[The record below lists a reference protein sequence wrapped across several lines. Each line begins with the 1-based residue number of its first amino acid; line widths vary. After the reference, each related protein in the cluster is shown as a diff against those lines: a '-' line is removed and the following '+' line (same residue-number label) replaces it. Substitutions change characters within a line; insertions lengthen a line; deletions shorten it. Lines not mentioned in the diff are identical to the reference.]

1 MLYIT
6 FRLAKEA
13 GACAESYKQFA
24 RHVGGIT
31 KFGKNTPLPLTD
43 VVEVCGFGDA
53 LWALR
58 CTTEPCDRLARLFA
72 CDCAEHVLP
81 IFEQKNPGDK
91 RPRKAI
97 EVSRRYA
104 NGEATREELDAAGAA
119 AEAAAGD
126 AAEAAAEAAA
136 GDAAWY
142 AAWAAAGDA
151 AWYAERDWQKERF
164 LQYLN
169 EEVI

>member
-31 KFGKNTPLPLTD
+31 KFGKDAPIPLTD
-43 VVEVCGFGDA
+43 VVEGCGIGDA

-81 IFEQKNPGDK
+81 IFETKYPDDK
-91 RPRKAI
+91 RPRQAI

-104 NGEATREELDAAGAA
+104 TGEATSEELAATWAA
-119 AEAAAGD
+119 TWAATR
-126 AAEAAAEAAA
+126 AATRA
-136 GDAAWY
+136 
-142 AAWAAAGDA
+142 AAWAAAGA
-151 AWYAERDWQKERF
+151 AAGAAERDWQEERF

-169 EEVI
+169 GEIV

>member
-31 KFGKNTPLPLTD
+31 KFGKDTPLPLTD
-43 VVEVCGFGDA
+43 VVEVCGFEDA

-58 CTTEPCDRLARLFA
+58 RTTEPCDRLARLFA

-104 NGEATREELDAAGAA
+104 NGEATREELDATWAA
-119 AEAAAGD
+119 TWAATR
-126 AAEAAAEAAA
+126 AATRA
-136 GDAAWY
+136 
-142 AAWAAAGDA
+142 AAWAAAGA
-151 AWYAERDWQKERF
+151 AERDWQKERF